1 MMSVKFLLLII
12 CVLVAYVLGYIFTE
26 TKFDLQRWELFDFQ
40 MFKCRPC
47 LTFHISWV
55 LTTFTSLLF
64 YDWWMLLWGV
74 CFSLGMFILMKIDE
88 YNRFKE

>member
-26 TKFDLQRWELFDFQ
+26 TKFDLQRWEIFDFQ

-88 YNRFKE
+88 YNRFKD

>member
-12 CVLVAYVLGYIFTE
+12 CVLVAYVLAYIFTE
-26 TKFDLQRWELFDFQ
+26 TKFDLQRWEIFDFQ

-74 CFSLGMFILMKIDE
+74 CFSIGMFILMKIDE
-88 YNRFKE
+88 YNKFED

>member
-1 MMSVKFLLLII
+1 MMSVKFLLLIL

-47 LTFHISWV
+47 LTFHIGWV

-74 CFSLGMFILMKIDE
+74 CFSLGMFILMKVDE

>member
-1 MMSVKFLLLII
+1 MMSVKFLLLIL

-74 CFSLGMFILMKIDE
+74 CFSLGMFILMKVDE

>member
-1 MMSVKFLLLII
+1 MMSVKFLLLIL

-88 YNRFKE
+88 YNRFKD

>member
-74 CFSLGMFILMKIDE
+74 CFSLGMFILMKVDE
-88 YNRFKE
+88 YNRFKD

>member
-1 MMSVKFLLLII
+1 MMSVKFLLLIL

-74 CFSLGMFILMKIDE
+74 CFSLGMFILMKVDE
-88 YNRFKE
+88 YNRFKD